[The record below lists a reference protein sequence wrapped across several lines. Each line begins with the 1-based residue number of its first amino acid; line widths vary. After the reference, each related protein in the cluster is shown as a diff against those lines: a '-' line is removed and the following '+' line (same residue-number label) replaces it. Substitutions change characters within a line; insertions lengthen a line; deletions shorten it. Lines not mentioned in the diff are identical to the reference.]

1 MIGEQQEQGESG
13 LVALYA
19 TRVRSRAE
27 VSATRTIA
35 GPAPEMRSFGRPAPV
50 QRRRRFRARRA
61 AGVSALVAT
70 GLIVGTQ
77 AAAAATTH
85 QVQPG
90 ETLGGIAA
98 HYHVSVQQLAQ
109 LNGIGNPNLI
119 IAGSTLT
126 IDQDQGQDQA
136 PAAGQQAGAKEHQ
149 VLPGETLTTIAS
161 QYGVTVDAVAKLN
174 NLANPNVIV
183 VGSELKIPSVGS
195 SATQSASPP
204 PDSGQLALHLVVP
217 GETLT
222 TIARSYGVQVR
233 ALAEANG
240 ISDLDL
246 IEAGQMLRIPASLE
260 TGPVVSDGTVKLDN
274 MPVMQQ
280 SLPLS
285 CEDAAVS
292 LATAYWGHQVSEW
305 VFIENMPH
313 NANPH
318 LGFRGRLAGAFGGTD
333 DYGVYAEPFVSLL
346 SRYGYTGQVIYAEGD
361 AGQLKSQI
369 DQGHPVV
376 AWITNMASVQDKSY
390 GTADGA
396 RFALVP
402 QEHAVVVYGY
412 DANGVFVADPGDGA
426 YRHFNW
432 GDFLRS
438 WGYFDGMSLAVY
450 PSA

>member
-1 MIGEQQEQGESG
+1 MIGEQQEPGESG
-13 LVALYA
+13 LVSLYA
-19 TRVRSRAE
+19 MRLRGRAE
-27 VSATRTIA
+27 LGGARPPA
-35 GPAPEMRSFGRPAPV
+35 GPAPEMRSFGRPVSAPT
-50 QRRRRFRARRA
+50 RRRRVRVRRA

-77 AAAAATTH
+77 AAAAAATTH
-85 QVQPG
+85 QVEPG

-98 HYHVSVQQLAQ
+98 HYHVSVQQLTQ
-109 LNGIGNPNLI
+109 LNHLNNPNLI

-126 IDQDQGQDQA
+126 IDQDQA
-136 PAAGQQAGAKEHQ
+136 PAAAPAGAKQHQ
-149 VLPGETLTTIAS
+149 VLPGETLSTIAS
-161 QYGVTVDAVAKLN
+161 QYGVTVDSVAKLN

-183 VGSELKIPSVGS
+183 VGSELKIPAVGS
-195 SATQSASPP
+195 SATQSASAPV
-204 PDSGQLALHLVVP
+204 DSGQVGLHLVVP

-240 ISDLDL
+240 ISDLDFV
-246 IEAGQMLRIPASLE
+246 EVGQMLRVPASLE
-260 TGPVVSDGTVKLDN
+260 TGPVQSAGTVKLDS
-274 MPVMQQ
+274 MPVMEQ

-292 LATAYWGHQVSEW
+292 LATAYWGNQVSEW

-346 SRYGYTGQVIYAEGD
+346 SRYGYTGDVFYAEGD

-376 AWITNMASVQDKSY
+376 VWITNMASVQDKSY
-390 GTADGA
+390 GYANGA

-438 WGYFDGMSLAVY
+438 WSYFDGMSLAVY